1 MKKIVTFLMFA
12 VFSTL
17 FGQTVSIIPQNS
29 SWKYLANGSNQGTAW
44 RAGSFNDA
52 TWATGNAEFG
62 YGDGGEATVVSYG
75 SVFNK
80 YRTTYFRKTF
90 SVSNPAAYTNFTLSL
105 LRDDGAVVYLNGV
118 EVIRSNMPSGTIG
131 YRTLASSA
139 ISGASESTFYTFTLS
154 TASFVSGTNVLA
166 VEIHQSDA
174 TSSDLSFNLK
184 LDGTSAVACATPASL
199 SSSSVT
205 SSSASLSW
213 GAVTGATSYNIRY
226 RVVGTSTWTT
236 TTSTTTSKSVTGL
249 AAGSNYEFQ
258 AQAVC
263 AATGAY
269 SASLAFTTLAPPVC
283 GTPSSLGAASITTT
297 TASLSWT
304 AVSGATSYNLRYRIV
319 GAATWLTTASATATK
334 ALSGLTA
341 NSNYEFQVQ
350 AVCSVAGVFSASANF
365 MTLSTDMGYLIA
377 ANSPWKYLDN
387 GTNQGTAWRAAAFN
401 DATWA
406 SGNAELG
413 YGDGD
418 EATLVGYG
426 TNASAKYI
434 TTYFRKSFS
443 VANPSAYTALTL
455 DVVRDDGVVVYIN
468 GTEVYRSNMPA
479 GTIEYNTYAGSN
491 IVSESAWNSTSVSPS
506 VLVAGT
512 NVMAVEIHQNT
523 AASTDISFNARFYNP
538 GAGLPATVTRGAYLQ
553 KLTPNSVTVRWRT
566 DIPTNSKVQYGTS
579 LSYGGTATDAVVTME
594 HIVTLTGLTPGT
606 QYFYSI
612 GSATQTIQGDAKNNF
627 YSAPVVGSTA
637 PVRIWGIGD
646 FGNGST
652 VQLNVRNA
660 FATYAG
666 TTPTNLWIWL
676 GDDAYENGT
685 DAEFQSKVFTKYPDQ
700 FKSIPLFPSPG
711 NHDYA
716 QAGYKS
722 TSTLTTNFPYF
733 SIFSVPQNGESGG
746 VASNTPKYYSY
757 NYGNIHFISLDSYGA
772 LNNPGSPMYT
782 WLNNDLA
789 ANTQRWTIAY
799 FHHPPYTKGSHNSDT
814 AAESVDIRTNI
825 IPLLESYH
833 VDLVLS
839 GHSHDNERS
848 YLIKGHYGIASTFTA
863 AMKVSAETNNFVK
876 TPPYNG
882 TVYAVCGTA
891 GETGSGTQAGY
902 PMPCMF
908 YNNVTYACSLVIDVN
923 GDNLS
928 CKYLASTGAIVDQF
942 NITKSGSAR
951 IKPAEMQ
958 EADDLYNVFLDEDV
972 ITINYSLENDAVV
985 KMELLNV
992 LGQSITSFSQIPAFQ
1007 PKGDYSFE
1015 IPLSDSNFSEGLYF
1029 MRITVNGTALVKKI
1043 YKVK

>member
-1 MKKIVTFLMFA
+1 MKNTFTLFIFLIFSA
-12 VFSTL
+12 V
-17 FGQTVSIIPQNS
+17 FGQTVSIVPQSS

-44 RAGSFNDA
+44 RASGFNDA
-52 TWATGNAEFG
+52 AWPTGNAELG

-75 SVFNK
+75 PSATSK

-90 SVSNPAAYTNFTLSL
+90 SVSNPASYTNLTLSL

-118 EVIRSNMPSGTIG
+118 EVVRSNMPSGTIG
-131 YRTLASSA
+131 YLTLASVAVGGADESA
-139 ISGASESTFYTFTLS
+139 YYPFTLNS
-154 TASFVSGTNVLA
+154 SSFVSGNNVLS
-166 VEIHQSDA
+166 VEIHQSDR
-174 TSSDLSFNLK
+174 TSSDISFNLK
-184 LDGTSAVACATPASL
+184 LEGNSGTVCAVPTSL
-199 SSSSVT
+199 ASSSVT

-213 GAVTGATSYNIRY
+213 AAVTGAASYNVRY
-226 RVVGTSTWTT
+226 RTVGS
-236 TTSTTTSKSVTGL
+236 
-249 AAGSNYEFQ
+249 AA
-258 AQAVC
+258 
-263 AATGAY
+263 
-269 SASLAFTTLAPPVC
+269 
-283 GTPSSLGAASITTT
+283 
-297 TASLSWT
+297 
-304 AVSGATSYNLRYRIV
+304 
-319 GAATWLTTASATATK
+319 WLTTTVATATK
-334 ALSGLTA
+334 SLTGLTSG
-341 NSNYEFQVQ
+341 SNYEFQVQ
-350 AVCSVAGVFSASANF
+350 AVCTSAGAYSGSANF
-365 MTLSTDMGYLIA
+365 TTLETGAQYLIA

-401 DATWA
+401 DATWIT
-406 SGNAELG
+406 GNAELG

-443 VANPSAYTALTL
+443 LANPAAYTALTL

-468 GTEVYRSNMPA
+468 GTEVYRNNMPA
-479 GTIEYNTYAGSN
+479 GTIAYNTYAGSN
-491 IVSESAWNSTSVSPS
+491 IVSETAWNTTSVNPN
-506 VLVAGT
+506 VLLAGT

-523 AASTDISFNARFYNP
+523 ASSTDISFNARFYSP
-538 GAGLPATVTRGAYLQ
+538 GGGLPATVTRGAYLQ

-566 DIPTNSKVQYGTS
+566 DIATNSKVQYGTS
-579 LSYGGTATDAVVTME
+579 LSYGATATDAAVTTE

-606 QYFYSI
+606 RYFYSI
-612 GSATQTIQGDAKNNF
+612 GSATQAIQGDAKNNF

-652 VQLNVRNA
+652 TQLNVRNA
-660 FATYAG
+660 FQTYAG
-666 TTPTNLWIWL
+666 TTPTNLWVWL
-676 GDDAYENGT
+676 GDDAYDLGT
-685 DAEFQSKVFTKYPDQ
+685 DAEFQSKVFAKYPDQ

-722 TSTLTTNFPYF
+722 TSSLTTNFPYF

-814 AAESVDIRTNI
+814 AVESKDIRTNI

-833 VDLVLS
+833 VDVVLS

-848 YLIKGHYGIASTFTA
+848 YLIKGHYGIASTFTP
-863 AMKVSAETNNFVK
+863 AMKVSTATNNFIK
-876 TPPYNG
+876 TPPYDG
-882 TVYAVCGTA
+882 TVYVVCGTA
-891 GETGSGTQAGY
+891 GETGSGTQTGY

-928 CKYLASTGAIVDQF
+928 CKYLASTGAIVDQLT
-942 NITKSGSAR
+942 ITKSGGAR
-951 IKPAEMQ
+951 TKPTKTQ
-958 EADDLYNVFLDEDV
+958 EAQDLYDIFLDENAM
-972 ITINYSLENDAVV
+972 TINYSLENDAVV

-992 LGQSITSFSQIPAFQ
+992 LGQNITSFSQIPAFQ
-1007 PKGDYSFE
+1007 PKGDYRFE
-1015 IPLSDSNFSEGLYF
+1015 IPLSENNLSEGLYF
-1029 MRITVNGTALVKKI
+1029 MRITVNGTLVVKKI
-1043 YKVK
+1043 YKAK

>member
-1 MKKIVTFLMFA
+1 MKKIITFLMFA
-12 VFSTL
+12 AFSTL
-17 FGQTVSIIPQNS
+17 FGQTVSIIPQSS

-44 RAGSFNDA
+44 RTTSFTD
-52 TWATGNAEFG
+52 TGWPTGNAEFG

-75 SVFNK
+75 SALNK

-90 SVSNPAAYTNFTLSL
+90 SVSNPAAFTNFTLSL

-118 EVIRSNMPSGTIG
+118 EVVRSNMPSGIIG

-139 ISGASESTFYTFTLS
+139 IGGTAESTFYAFTLS
-154 TASFVSGTNVLA
+154 TASFVSGNNVLA
-166 VEIHQSDA
+166 VEIHQSDG

-184 LDGTSAVACATPASL
+184 LDGTSTALCGTPASL

-213 GAVTGATSYNIRY
+213 AAVVGATSYNIRY
-226 RVVGTSTWTT
+226 R
-236 TTSTTTSKSVTGL
+236 
-249 AAGSNYEFQ
+249 
-258 AQAVC
+258 
-263 AATGAY
+263 
-269 SASLAFTTLAPPVC
+269 
-283 GTPSSLGAASITTT
+283 
-297 TASLSWT
+297 
-304 AVSGATSYNLRYRIV
+304 IV
-319 GAATWLTTASATATK
+319 GGATWLATTAATAAK

-341 NSNYEFQVQ
+341 SSTYEFQVQ
-350 AVCSVAGVFSASANF
+350 GVCSVAGAFSGSSNF
-365 MTLSTDMGYLIA
+365 TTLAAGTAYLIA

-401 DATWA
+401 DAAWVT
-406 SGNAELG
+406 GNAELG

-443 VANPSAYTALTL
+443 VANPSAYSALTL

-468 GTEVYRSNMPA
+468 GTEVYRNNMPT
-479 GTIEYNTYAGSN
+479 GTIAYNTYAGSN
-491 IVSESAWNSTSVSPS
+491 IVSETAWNTTSVSPGA
-506 VLVAGT
+506 LVAGT
-512 NVMAVEIHQNT
+512 NLMAVEIHQNT
-523 AASTDISFNARFYNP
+523 AASTDISFNARFYSA
-538 GAGLPATVTRGAYLQ
+538 AGGSPATVTRGAYLQ
-553 KLTPNSVTVRWRT
+553 KLSPNSVTVRWRT
-566 DIPTNSKVQYGTS
+566 DIATNSKVQFGTT
-579 LSYGGTATDAVVTME
+579 LSYGSTVSDAAVTTE

-612 GSATQTIQGDAKNNF
+612 GSSTQTIQGDAKNNF

-652 VQLNVRNA
+652 TQLNVRNA
-660 FATYAG
+660 FAAYAG

-676 GDDAYENGT
+676 GDDAYNLGT
-685 DAEFQSKVFTKYPDQ
+685 DAEFQANVFAKYPDQ

-722 TSTLTTNFPYF
+722 ASALTTNFPYF
-733 SIFSVPQNGESGG
+733 SIFSMPQNGESGG
-746 VASNTPKYYSY
+746 VASNSPKYYSY
-757 NYGNIHFISLDSYGA
+757 NYSNIHFISLDSYGA

-833 VDLVLS
+833 VDVVLS

-848 YLIKGHYGIASTFTA
+848 YLIKGHYGIASTFTQ
-863 AMKVSAETNNFVK
+863 AMKVSTATNSFIK
-876 TPPYNG
+876 TPPYDG

-891 GETGSGTQAGY
+891 GETGSGTQTGY

-908 YNNVTYACSLVIDVN
+908 YNNLTFACSLVIDVN

-942 NITKSGSAR
+942 SITKSGAAR
-951 IKPAEMQ
+951 VMPTDEQ
-958 EADDLYNVFLDEDV
+958 EAQDVYDIFLGENVM
-972 ITINYSLENDAVV
+972 TINYSLESDAVV

-992 LGQSITSFSQIPAFQ
+992 LGQNLTSFSQIPAFQ
-1007 PKGDYSFE
+1007 PKGNYSFE
-1015 IPLSDSNFSEGLYF
+1015 IPLSENNISEGLYF
-1029 MRITVNGTALVKKI
+1029 VRIIVNGTPVVKKI
-1043 YKVK
+1043 YKAN